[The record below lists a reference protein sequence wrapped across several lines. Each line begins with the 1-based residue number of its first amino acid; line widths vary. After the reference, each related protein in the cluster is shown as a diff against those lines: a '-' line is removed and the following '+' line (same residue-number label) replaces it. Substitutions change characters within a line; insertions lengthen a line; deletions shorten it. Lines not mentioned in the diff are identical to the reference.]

1 MSIPELA
8 DFSLVGGT
16 ALSLRY
22 GHRKSIDLDLFSS
35 TEFDIDT
42 VISALERNFPETYRH
57 ISTNSIG
64 IFGYIGDVK
73 IDLVKYHFFPVI
85 APIVVE
91 DGIRFLS
98 DQDIMA
104 MKINAILRRGVK
116 KDFWDIA
123 ELMKHYTV
131 DEIIDNYRKKYSNQI
146 LMISIPRALT
156 YFDDADK
163 SDDPICFKNQ
173 TWEDIQEIIKEKV
186 RDFLS

>member
-22 GHRKSIDLDLFSS
+22 GHRMSIDLDLFSS
-35 TEFDIDT
+35 TEYDTET
-42 VISALERNFPETYRH
+42 VIAALERTFPHTYQH

-91 DGIRFLS
+91 EGIRFLS
-98 DQDIMA
+98 DEDIIA

-123 ELMKHYTV
+123 ELMQHYDV
-131 DEIIDNYRKKYSNQI
+131 DEMIDYYRAKYPNQI

-156 YFDDADK
+156 YFDDADN
-163 SDDPICFKNQ
+163 SDTPICLKQQ
-173 TWEDIQEIIKEKV
+173 TWNDIQTIISNKV
-186 RDFLS
+186 RDFLA